1 MPMTRASVGTLGLQ
15 PSWMLPPWRA
25 AHAPRLSRAPTAIP
39 AAPGPPPGTAAA
51 ATSPS
56 PAGTVGIRAWREP
69 LSRTRHAS
77 DVISRIAAGGDVAVT
92 AAELVMRTRIMH
104 APPAEVGA
112 WLVER
117 LPRLG
122 MTFVKLGQLVS
133 TRPDVFGDEVCD
145 ALAGLRDRVRPLSPE
160 AVAALLEA
168 HPAGPDVFTHVDAAA
183 PIASATIG
191 QVHRARL
198 RRSGREVALKI
209 RRPGI
214 ADALRADIRLLDAV
228 VSVAA
233 ATGAAENMEHTRRCL
248 RDLMATLEQEVD
260 FMAEAET
267 MRRFRRRLMAEGL
280 TRGVRVPRVH
290 AELCTPD
297 ILVMEYLPSRP
308 LLAAAPVAD
317 EPAAAAT
324 APAQSTHA
332 VSYALM
338 DALFAQVFRVGIVHG
353 DPHPGNIGLD
363 AKGRVV
369 FYDFGNV
376 IRLSGQERYAL
387 KRLLWQLAVSDDAG
401 ATQSLRDLGATV
413 DDATALRGLLKLYR
427 TYAKTVDVAVIRDG
441 HDPAARLP
449 VRLSDK
455 LIRLMR
461 ACSMLEGTCKA
472 ILPTFSYVD
481 FLMHRVDDV
490 LLDEGFLWRRA
501 SEDVRTLL
509 DRMTAPST

>member
-1 MPMTRASVGTLGLQ
+1 MPVTRASVGTPGVR
-15 PSWMLPPWRA
+15 PSSLPLPPR
-25 AHAPRLSRAPTAIP
+25 AHAARSRPRPSRAPTAIP
-39 AAPGPPPGTAAA
+39 AAPGPPAAAA
-51 ATSPS
+51 ATSSPP
-56 PAGTVGIRAWREP
+56 PAGTIGIRAWQEP

-77 DVISRIAAGGDVAVT
+77 DVAVT
-92 AAELVMRTRIMH
+92 AAELVMRTRVMH
-104 APPAEVGA
+104 APPSEVGA

-145 ALAGLRDRVRPLSPE
+145 ALAGLRDRVRPLSAE
-160 AVAALLEA
+160 AVTALLEA
-168 HPAGPDVFTHVDAAA
+168 HPAGPDVFTDVDAAA

-233 ATGAAENMEHTRRCL
+233 VTGAGENMDHTRRCL

-260 FMAEAET
+260 FLAEAAT
-267 MRRFRRRLMAEGL
+267 MRRFRRRLRAEGL

-297 ILVMEYLPSRP
+297 VLVMEYLPSRP
-308 LLAAAPVAD
+308 LLSPAAEDAAPAKN
-317 EPAAAAT
+317 
-324 APAQSTHA
+324 THA
-332 VSYALM
+332 VAYALM

-363 AKGRVV
+363 GKGRIV

-376 IRLSGQERYAL
+376 IRLSSQERYDL
-387 KRLLWQLAVSDDAG
+387 KRLLWQMAVSDDSG
-401 ATQSLRDLGATV
+401 ATQSLRDLGATI

-481 FLMHRVDDV
+481 FIMHRADDV

-509 DRMTAPST
+509 DRLSAPST

>member
-1 MPMTRASVGTLGLQ
+1 M
-15 PSWMLPPWRA
+15 
-25 AHAPRLSRAPTAIP
+25 
-39 AAPGPPPGTAAA
+39 
-51 ATSPS
+51 
-56 PAGTVGIRAWREP
+56 
-69 LSRTRHAS
+69 
-77 DVISRIAAGGDVAVT
+77 T
-92 AAELVMRTRIMH
+92 AAELVLRTRVLH
-104 APPAEVGA
+104 ASPTEVGA

-133 TRPDVFGDEVCD
+133 TRPDVFGDEVCV
-145 ALAGLRDRVRPLSPE
+145 ALAGLRDRVRPLPAD
-160 AVAALLEA
+160 AVRALLDA
-168 HPAGPDVFTHVDAAA
+168 HPAGPDVFTHVDVAS

-198 RRSGREVALKI
+198 RGSGREVALKI

-214 ADALRADIRLLDAV
+214 AEALRADVRLLDAM
-228 VSVAA
+228 AA
-233 ATGAAENMEHTRRCL
+233 AAGAAENMGHTRRCL

-260 FMAEAET
+260 FLAEAAT
-267 MRRFRRRLMAEGL
+267 MRSFRARLAAEGL

-290 AELCTPD
+290 ARLCTPD
-297 ILVMEYLPSRP
+297 VLVMEYLPSRP
-308 LLAAAPVAD
+308 LLDTGVERPEA
-317 EPAAAAT
+317 
-324 APAQSTHA
+324 THA
-332 VSYALM
+332 VAYALM

-363 AKGRVV
+363 DSGRVV
-369 FYDFGNV
+369 LYDFGNV

-387 KRLLWQLAVSDDAG
+387 KLLLWQLAVSDDAG
-401 ATQSLRDLGATV
+401 ATQSLRDLGASV
-413 DDATALRGLLKLYR
+413 DDAAALRGLLKLYR
-427 TYAKTVDVAVIRDG
+427 AYARTVDVAVIRDG

-455 LIRLMR
+455 LMRLMR

-481 FLMHRVDDV
+481 FILHRADDV

-501 SEDVRTLL
+501 GEDVRTLL
-509 DRMTAPST
+509 DRLSAPST